1 MLIAAW
7 ALGVR
12 IAPEAEAGEAAAAA
26 AEEESGVEDAAELP
40 ALVAGL

>member
-12 IAPEAEAGEAAAAA
+12 IAPAV
-26 AEEESGVEDAAELP
+26 AEEGGAALEEDEDGKEDAAELS